1 MISLIRTLMVTEF
14 VSSVCGFVFSG
25 FLSNPKPCKQG
36 STLLDYSNGMS
47 SSNNC
52 SDWLHQ
58 TETLKLKKPWSLG
71 QKTKKNYLLPDDFTV
86 CPRPPQ
92 NVGYIYVSHPHPR
105 KGCPAVI
112 RSPKTVGNV
121 FSALGLPISTSPAVF
136 WPMIMKHLYCDT
148 ASMRLTAWTF
158 YYCRVSVTQTPTYK
172 GMQVSHTMY
181 SQTTMKI
188 NWVN

>member
-71 QKTKKNYLLPDDFTV
+71 QKTKKNYLLPLLTLQFVPDHLRTSA
-86 CPRPPQ
+86 
-92 NVGYIYVSHPHPR
+92 IYMSLTFC

-148 ASMRLTAWTF
+148 ASMRLAAWTF